1 MDGKKI
7 QKVKKKI
14 KKKISD
20 KLGQKTKS
28 TKTSKISLGQSNIH
42 PTRTTE
48 CYF

>member
-7 QKVKKKI
+7 QKVRKKNNKKI
-14 KKKISD
+14 GD
-20 KLGQKTKS
+20 KLEQKTKS
-28 TKTSKISLGQSNIH
+28 TETSKISLGQSNIH